1 MFVSMRIFIAMAIFL
16 SIIFIAIV
24 SLSDTEKLF
33 GMWSNLGYLVSKFP
47 QKIEFNYDGT
57 FATYKYF
64 DSLDVASR
72 GTYQIK
78 DKWSDS
84 KGYVWYKIIMN
95 DSQKGKR
102 YRLARIDKKGS
113 KLEFVCKQ
121 DNYPSKLNSD
131 ETGYCRYWRVTLD
144 YELSP

>member
-1 MFVSMRIFIAMAIFL
+1 MKLIIAMAIFL
-16 SIIFIAIV
+16 SIMLFSLV
-24 SLSDTEKLF
+24 SLSDTDKIF
-33 GMWSNLGYLVSKFP
+33 CMWSNLGYLGGKFP

-57 FATYKYF
+57 YATYKYF

-78 DKWSDS
+78 NKWSDS

-95 DSQKGKR
+95 DSQKGIR
-102 YRLARIDKKGS
+102 YQLARVDKKGS
-113 KLEFVCKQ
+113 KLEFVCKKN
-121 DNYPSKLNSD
+121 NYPSKLNSND
-131 ETGYCRYWRVTLD
+131 TGYCRYWRVMRV